1 MRNDLDISSDEAY
14 PLLEAASELEITLL
28 ECQKLIM
35 ISNKVNIACWSYN
48 TKTGEEKIIINPEIL
63 NFPPKYIEMVLRHEI
78 LHKYLYKGYSPTLHE
93 HHLLNVALDICINRL
108 LFSAYKDDFVSF
120 CNTIY
125 SKHPETRQSI
135 LALAWAGLDPEE
147 IKDEKIRNLYKKI
160 WKGQRVPSPK
170 EIYYSLLSQDIDP
183 TQVGTPIPFSGTS
196 PGDGGEESWNG
207 NADGDKNKEDN
218 KHGGKGKGNKEGKR
232 RKKKGNKYIDKD
244 GMMGDEEDNGD
255 AGIVLREIPDDDGQ
269 HKVDKSEDKVLK
281 GLGEIGESLGRGFS
295 NAVSDWLKIIQVE
308 RRECET
314 SELEDFLN
322 RIESVDILDEV
333 STRII
338 NAITG
343 ATQRQLYPY
352 RLSRAGFVYLNAGI
366 SDILHQYWN
375 RTVEGRKTK
384 LNIYVDTSPS
394 MYPFREQEIF
404 LIERFRDLFP
414 TTFYVFAGKVEEFLI
429 DEFIKGKYPGGGSTS
444 FDSVIKH
451 FIDSDA
457 ECGVVFTDGESSVS
471 MHNRNNFKMS
481 RKRLFTVYFND
492 AQQEQKIKSDLDYIS
507 EAVMQI
513 NVMQHHKSKS
523 LLSRMLLLH

>member
-1 MRNDLDISSDEAY
+1 MRGDLNISSDEAY

-28 ECQKLIM
+28 ECQKLIT
-35 ISNKVNIACWSYN
+35 ISDEVNIACWSYN

-63 NFPPKYIEMVLRHEI
+63 NFPPKYLEMVLRHEI
-78 LHKYLYKGYSPTLHE
+78 LHKYLYKGYSPTLHD
-93 HHLLNVALDICINRL
+93 HQLLNVALDICINRL
-108 LFSAYKDDFVSF
+108 LFSVYKDDFVNF

-125 SKHPETRQSI
+125 SKNSENRQNI

-183 TQVGTPIPFSGTS
+183 TQVGGPIPFAGRSIGK
-196 PGDGGEESWNG
+196 GLGK
-207 NADGDKNKEDN
+207 GDKGEAKGED
-218 KHGGKGKGNKEGKR
+218 KGRGNGTDEGQGEGRKGNGK

-244 GMMGDEEDNGD
+244 GSLGDEEDNGD
-255 AGIVLREIPDDDGQ
+255 DGIVLREIPDDDGQ
-269 HKVDKSEDKVLK
+269 HEVDKSEDKIWK
-281 GLGEIGESLGRGFS
+281 GLGDIGESQGGGFS
-295 NAVSDWLKIIQVE
+295 NSVSDWLKIIQVE

-338 NAITG
+338 HAITG

-375 RTVEGRKTK
+375 KTVEGRKTK

-429 DEFIKGKYPGGGSTS
+429 DDFIKGKYPGGSSTS

-471 MHNRNNFKMS
+471 MHNRSNFKMS

-492 AQQEQKIKSDLDYIS
+492 AQRNQQIKSDLDYMS

-513 NVMQHHKSKS
+513 NVKDKVLGKKLKMY
-523 LLSRMLLLH
+523 

>member
-1 MRNDLDISSDEAY
+1 MRSDLNISSDEAY
-14 PLLEAASELEITLL
+14 PLLKAASELEITVL
-28 ECQKLIM
+28 ECQKLIT
-35 ISNKVNIACWSYN
+35 ISDEVNIACWSYN

-63 NFPPKYIEMVLRHEI
+63 NFPPKYLEMVLRHEI
-78 LHKYLYKGYSPTLHE
+78 LHKYLYKGYSPTLHD
-93 HHLLNVALDICINRL
+93 HQLLNIALDICINRL
-108 LFSAYKDDFVSF
+108 LFSVYKDAFVSF

-125 SKHPETRQSI
+125 SKNSENRQNI
-135 LALAWAGLDPEE
+135 LALAWAGLVPEKIE
-147 IKDEKIRNLYKKI
+147 DEKIRNLYKKI
-160 WKGQRVPSPK
+160 WEGQRVPSPK

-183 TQVGTPIPFSGTS
+183 TRVGSIPFAGTS
-196 PGDGGEESWNG
+196 IGTGLGAGAGRGNSPDEGQGDG
-207 NADGDKNKEDN
+207 KKE
-218 KHGGKGKGNKEGKR
+218 KR
-232 RKKKGNKYIDKD
+232 KRNKKGGKYIDED
-244 GMMGDEEDNGD
+244 GSSGDEEDDGD
-255 AGIVLREIPDDDGQ
+255 DGIILRGIPDDYGQ
-269 HKVDKSEDKVLK
+269 HEVGKPEDKVLK
-281 GLGEIGESLGRGFS
+281 GLGEIGESQGGGFS
-295 NAVSDWLKIIQVE
+295 NAVSDWLKIIQVK
-308 RRECET
+308 RKECET

-404 LIERFRDLFP
+404 IIERFRDLFP
-414 TTFYVFAGKVEEFLI
+414 TTFYVFAGKVEEFLV
-429 DEFIKGKYPGGGSTS
+429 DEFIKGKYRGGGSTS
-444 FDSVIKH
+444 FDSVIEH

-457 ECGVVFTDGESSVS
+457 ECGVVFTDGKSSVS
-471 MHNRNNFKMS
+471 MHNRSNFKMS

-492 AQQEQKIKSDLDYIS
+492 AQKNQQIKSHLDYIS

-513 NVMQHHKSKS
+513 NVKRHHKSKS
-523 LLSRMLLLH
+523 FLSRLLLLH